1 MEKIVIMLAFLCGF
15 AFAEEVLELQKQIE
29 VRDYMPKARKKQ
41 RGFFIGIGGAK
52 MTDSY
57 FYESLEIKQFLGTQ
71 NAGQI
76 INPPPLNSKECPAW
90 FILENLDAFLTGNQA
105 SVNGIQVGVNPAV
118 PPTPAFMVGSFTI
131 IPAKPGKPETPI
143 LSNCT
148 NVKPQANT
156 VAVNQYID
164 ISVKQQT
171 SFSNPNSF
179 KNYSP
184 VLNFGYKFNFWNFFY
199 TPEFFINKSNSRVKH
214 LTFVPGQQFAGI
226 ASIDTGIIGIQ
237 ESVVITEIPEVSQVV
252 TYSMP
257 LNAGMISRMG
267 YDFEMFSLSLISG
280 GTLTI
285 LDIADSNT
293 KERVYQG
300 RFLAGIGF
308 EMNFSRAGNFT
319 LYTDYKYYIPISK
332 DIEREY
338 EDKENIG
345 EKVKVKIKNFKAQTQ
360 SFEMGIK
367 YYF

>member
-1 MEKIVIMLAFLCGF
+1 MKKIVTMLAFLCGF
-15 AFAEEVLELQKQIE
+15 AFAEEIFELQKQNE
-29 VRDYMPKARKKQ
+29 VRDYMPQARKKQ
-41 RGFFIGIGGAK
+41 KGFFIGIGGAK

-76 INPPPLNSKECPAW
+76 IIPQTETQIATFFPLNINLIPVCPTS
-90 FILENLDAFLTGNQA
+90 FILENLDLFLTDKQNIF
-105 SVNGIQVGVNPAV
+105 NGMFIGFAPAV
-118 PPTPAFMVGSFTI
+118 GTNPP
-131 IPAKPGKPETPI
+131 KPI
-143 LSNCT
+143 YLNCDKT
-148 NVKPQANT
+148 KPQPNN
-156 VAVNQYID
+156 VVVNNYID
-164 ISVKQQT
+164 ISIKQQT

-179 KNYSP
+179 KNYSS
-184 VLNFGYKFNFWNFFY
+184 VVNFGYKFNFWNFFY
-199 TPEFFINKSNSRVKH
+199 TPEFFVNTSNSRVKH

-226 ASIDTGIIGIQ
+226 ASTIVDVLGKPTTQ

-338 EDKENIG
+338 DDKENVG
-345 EKVKVKIKNFKAQTQ
+345 EKVQVKIKNFKAQTQ

>member
-1 MEKIVIMLAFLCGF
+1 MKKIVIMLAFLCGF

-29 VRDYMPKARKKQ
+29 VRDYMPQARKKQ

-76 INPPPLNSKECPAW
+76 IIPQTTLTGAVECPVW
-90 FILENLDAFLTGNQA
+90 IILEHLDAFIEGN
-105 SVNGIQVGVNPAV
+105 
-118 PPTPAFMVGSFTI
+118 GSSLSGLLIGFSKPVMFGSLQLA
-131 IPAKPGKPETPI
+131 PAKPIFSKCDNT
-143 LSNCT
+143 
-148 NVKPQANT
+148 KPQPNN
-156 VAVNQYID
+156 VAVNNYIE

-226 ASIDTGIIGIQ
+226 ASIDSGNAIAGIQ